1 MKPKVSKINATH
13 YRPQVHRRRAHQMY
27 DDHADYIDDDDHD
40 DIVSIF
46 GEEVLHNID

>member
-1 MKPKVSKINATH
+1 MKLTVSKINATR
-13 YRPQVHRRRAHQMY
+13 YRPQVHRRRAHLTFNT
-27 DDHADYIDDDDHD
+27 HADFIDDDHD

>member
-1 MKPKVSKINATH
+1 MVSKINATR
-13 YRPQVHRRRAHQMY
+13 YCPQVHRRRAHQMY
-27 DDHADYIDDDDHD
+27 DDNADYIDDDHD